1 MSKRLLA
8 LALAGA
14 LTVTACG
21 TFGGGGKEKAPEVTE
36 IETGVNRYLW
46 RASLDTL
53 SYLPIE
59 SADPYTGLILYNWRS
74 FEEAPN
80 ERVKATV
87 FILDTRL
94 RADGV
99 KVQVFRQV
107 KDESGDWVDADVNA
121 ATPVQLENKI
131 LTRARNIKA
140 GELG

>member
-1 MSKRLLA
+1 MSKRLIA
-8 LALAGA
+8 LALASA
-14 LTVTACG
+14 LTVTACASSRN
-21 TFGGGGKEKAPEVTE
+21 KAPAVASD
-36 IETGVNRYLW
+36 IEDEAGVNRYLW

-59 SADPYTGLILYNWRS
+59 SADPYAGLILYDWRS

-87 FILDTRL
+87 FILDSRL

-99 KVQVFRQV
+99 KVTVFRQV
-107 KDESGDWVDADVNA
+107 KDDGGNWVDADVNS